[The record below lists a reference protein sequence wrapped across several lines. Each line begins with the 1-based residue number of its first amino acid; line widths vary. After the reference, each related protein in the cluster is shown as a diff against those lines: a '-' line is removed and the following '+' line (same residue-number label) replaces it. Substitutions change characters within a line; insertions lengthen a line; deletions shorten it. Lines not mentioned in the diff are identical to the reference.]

1 MRMHAGQ
8 LEVSPAQARSLLA
21 DQFPALAGRT
31 VRRVRSAG
39 TANAVFRLSGGL
51 AARFPLRPVPLQD
64 AWGAARRETDAAA
77 ELALVATAATPQPLG
92 IGSPGHGYSL
102 PWVVQ
107 TWVQGTPATLADPAA
122 STPFALDLADLLTA
136 LRRLDTRG
144 RRFAGPGRGGRL
156 SDQDAWLEH
165 CFERLDGS
173 RVDVARLRALWV
185 RLRTTPRTEADV
197 MSHRDLVPGN
207 LLVRRGRLAGV
218 IDVGDFGPADPALD
232 LVCAWHLFD
241 RERRRVFRDRLGVP
255 DAQWERGRA
264 WALAQALGLPWYYER
279 SNPAMAQLGLRTLER
294 VLAGE
299 LADP

>member
-1 MRMHAGQ
+1 MHAGQ
-8 LEVSPAQARSLLA
+8 LEVSPAQVHSLLA

-51 AARFPLRPVPLQD
+51 TARFPLRPVPLED
-64 AWGAARRETDAAA
+64 AWAAARRETDAAA
-77 ELALVATAATPQPLG
+77 ELALVATVATPQPLG
-92 IGSPGHGYSL
+92 IGSPGHGYPL

-122 STPFALDLADLLTA
+122 STPFALDLADLLAA
-136 LRRLDTRG
+136 LRRLDTRD

-156 SDQDAWLEH
+156 SDQDAWLAH
-165 CFERLDGS
+165 CFKQLDGS
-173 RVDVARLRALWV
+173 RVDVARLRALWG

-232 LVCAWHLFD
+232 LVCAWHLLD

-279 SNPAMAQLGLRTLER
+279 GNPAMAQLGLRTLER

-299 LADP
+299 LADA